1 MDNRGVPARL
11 KAEPTRRTLLIIH
24 PGSLGDVLL
33 SLPAIR
39 SIRKAHPEQACG
51 LVAGGAVGR
60 LLLACGETD
69 RLFPMEEEGLTGLL
83 GGGDISAGFHAW
95 VSRADLVAGWLD
107 DADAVLARR
116 LQELGATRS
125 ILRSPSAVDGR
136 VLHQSDRY
144 CRAVQAG
151 AGDCDE
157 RPLRLPSS
165 AVPEAKSRIQDAQ
178 IAASQAVV
186 VLHPGSGSPHKCCA
200 PGLFGCAVEWLRSAG
215 AVPLLVGGP
224 ADDDRLSMVADLCQP
239 PPRIIRDLDLL
250 PMAALVAQ
258 AAVFIG
264 HDSGL
269 THLAAWL
276 QVPTVAIFGP
286 TDWRRWAPR
295 IGHVDILCPAPCTC
309 PDWAAVR
316 ACRDKPCLQLAGKDL
331 IAACRRHLPVS

>member
-1 MDNRGVPARL
+1 MDKRAAPAGL
-11 KAEPTRRTLLIIH
+11 KAEPTRRTLLVIH

-39 SIRKAHPEQACG
+39 SLRRAYPEQACG

-60 LLLACGETD
+60 LLLACGEID

-83 GGGDISAGFHAW
+83 GGGRISAGFQGW
-95 VSRADLVAGWLD
+95 VSRAELVAGWLD
-107 DADAVLARR
+107 DAGAVLARR
-116 LQELGATRS
+116 LQALGVTRS

-144 CRAVQAG
+144 GRAVQAG

-157 RPLRLPSS
+157 RPLRLPST
-165 AVPEAKSRIQDAQ
+165 AVQEAKARIHEAH
-178 IAASQAVV
+178 IAEGQAVV
-186 VLHPGSGSPHKCCA
+186 LLHPGSGSPHKCCPPA
-200 PGLFGCAVEWLRSAG
+200 LFGCAVEWLRSAG
-215 AVPLLVGGP
+215 VVPLLVGGP
-224 ADDDRLSMVADLCQP
+224 ADDDRLAVVADLCQS
-239 PPRIIRDLDLL
+239 PPRVVRDLDLL
-250 PMAALVAQ
+250 SMAALVAQ
-258 AAVFIG
+258 AALFIG

-269 THLAAWL
+269 THVAAWV

-295 IGHVDILCPAPCTC
+295 GRHVDILCPAPCTC
-309 PDWAAVR
+309 PDWAAIR

-331 IAACRRHLPVS
+331 IAACRRHLPVP